1 MKKLLLFGGLAFI
14 FVYSCTKDKGNL
26 AINPYLNCD
35 TISYLQT
42 VAPLIDANC
51 STTPGCHL
59 TSGVAPDFTTYAA
72 VKARVDNG
80 IFYTRALGPNRNMPD
95 GGPYL
100 ADSLVH
106 VLQCWVNQGALNN

>member
-1 MKKLLLFGGLAFI
+1 MKKLLFLAVVAFI
-14 FVYSCTKDKGNL
+14 FVNSCTKDKGDL

-35 TISYLQT
+35 TISYLT
-42 VAPLIDANC
+42 DVAPLISANC

-80 IFYTRALGPNRNMPD
+80 IFYTRALGPNRNLPD